1 MRFNLKRFFQ
11 REKKETLII
20 VGLGNP
26 GDKYQDTFHNMG
38 YKVIEALEQKTGV
51 KCKKAMCSSL
61 VGEFN
66 KDGMRIILAK
76 PVTYMNLSG
85 QAVKSLLARYEADLD
100 DLIVVY
106 DDIDLPRYQI
116 RARKNGGSGTH
127 NGMKSI
133 IYQLQTEDFPR
144 LRLGIGPLPEGR
156 DLACYVLERFSREQ
170 RAIMDETIKRAVLA
184 VETFLDQ
191 GPDAAMGKFN
201 G

>member
-127 NGMKSI
+127 NGMKNIVEMVSSG
-133 IYQLQTEDFPR
+133 DFMR
-144 LRLGIGPLPEGR
+144 IRIGIGREGS
-156 DLACYVLERFSREQ
+156 DLKDYVLTKIPKSDMPFFQTSFEK
-170 RAIMDETIKRAVLA
+170 AADEILSYIEHKDFEKTMRNLN
-184 VETFLDQ
+184 T
-191 GPDAAMGKFN
+191 N
-201 G
+201 

>member
-38 YKVIEALEQKTGV
+38 YKVIEALEQKRGV

-127 NGMKSI
+127 NGMKNIVEMVSSG
-133 IYQLQTEDFPR
+133 DFMR
-144 LRLGIGPLPEGR
+144 IRIGIGREGS
-156 DLACYVLERFSREQ
+156 DLKDYVLTKIPKSDMPFFQTSFEKT
-170 RAIMDETIKRAVLA
+170 ADEILSYIEHKDFEKTMRNLN
-184 VETFLDQ
+184 T
-191 GPDAAMGKFN
+191 N
-201 G
+201 

>member
-127 NGMKSI
+127 NGMKNIVEMVSSG
-133 IYQLQTEDFPR
+133 DFMR
-144 LRLGIGPLPEGR
+144 IRIGIGREGS
-156 DLACYVLERFSREQ
+156 DLKDYVLTKIPKSDMPFFQTSFEKT
-170 RAIMDETIKRAVLA
+170 ADEILSYIEHKDFEKTMRNLN
-184 VETFLDQ
+184 T
-191 GPDAAMGKFN
+191 N
-201 G
+201 